1 MDKDV
6 FKKME
11 IDYKL
16 LEIKQKTK
24 KILILLLL
32 LFFGIFI
39 ILFSIYRTIHEK
51 RTLPTLTGEK
61 SELAVRG
68 NIISE
73 DGFNLVSS
81 KKIYKASV
89 DTRY

>member
-6 FKKME
+6 FKKMQ

-39 ILFSIYRTIHEK
+39 ILFSIYRTIQEK

-61 SELAVRG
+61 S
-68 NIISE
+68 
-73 DGFNLVSS
+73 
-81 KKIYKASV
+81 
-89 DTRY
+89 

>member
-6 FKKME
+6 FKKMQ

-39 ILFSIYRTIHEK
+39 ILALGAFGDAKE
-51 RTLPTLTGEK
+51 TLLFPLQ
-61 SELAVRG
+61 
-68 NIISE
+68 
-73 DGFNLVSS
+73 
-81 KKIYKASV
+81 
-89 DTRY
+89 

>member
-6 FKKME
+6 FKKMQ

-32 LFFGIFI
+32 LSFGIFI
-39 ILFSIYRTIHEK
+39 VLFSIYRTIHEK
-51 RTLPTLTGEK
+51 
-61 SELAVRG
+61 
-68 NIISE
+68 I
-73 DGFNLVSS
+73 
-81 KKIYKASV
+81 
-89 DTRY
+89 